1 MQKAVPNY
9 YHKFTCIADRCRHS
23 CCIGWEIDIDEKTM
37 AMYQTMALPIGE
49 DIRNSIEGDEPH
61 FKLQSG
67 DRCPFLKDNG
77 LCRIICECG
86 KDALCDICRLHPRFR
101 NFYSSFVETG
111 LGLCCEEA
119 ARIILFDN
127 EPFSILLPDDVELTE
142 EEQLFFSLR
151 EQIFE
156 KLKDRTKSIE
166 KRFLMLKERYRIS
179 FDFSLRE
186 TCEYF
191 LSLERLEESW
201 TKRLLHLKEYKF
213 DESVFK
219 DSEFSV
225 LFENLAVYFVF
236 RHLSDGLWDGLYA
249 ERLRLAFVSCYL
261 IGAFVSQI
269 KDEKGVLEDEDIIDI
284 VRQYSSEIE
293 YSEEN
298 IFALLK
304 NQF

>member
-142 EEQLFFSLR
+142 DGPGAQHSRDRFVTVPYRHRCRRSGPLR
-151 EQIFE
+151 GRFPHRS
-156 KLKDRTKSIE
+156 DRRRHRMRPAGCCFPGRRACPGWRQEPKS
-166 KRFLMLKERYRIS
+166 R
-179 FDFSLRE
+179 
-186 TCEYF
+186 
-191 LSLERLEESW
+191 
-201 TKRLLHLKEYKF
+201 
-213 DESVFK
+213 
-219 DSEFSV
+219 
-225 LFENLAVYFVF
+225 
-236 RHLSDGLWDGLYA
+236 
-249 ERLRLAFVSCYL
+249 
-261 IGAFVSQI
+261 
-269 KDEKGVLEDEDIIDI
+269 
-284 VRQYSSEIE
+284 
-293 YSEEN
+293 
-298 IFALLK
+298 
-304 NQF
+304 